1 MISGQDCFAVWA
13 PDDVFWSQWAK
24 PVVFANATVLLNDP
38 PPVLPALDSA
48 VLPGEFE
55 PAAIVVDLPGPEAV
69 LVGLALAERGFR
81 PVPMFNGTS
90 GPMAVVPVEP
100 IEKALGSGA
109 EVLKR
114 LTIAPDARPAFLIDA
129 DRGSILGAKEP
140 GRYDNRWIVLPQDFP
155 SGNTLLARGI
165 KQVVVIRQRAPVPD
179 QDLTHVLLRWK
190 DSGLELRG
198 IALETGEAASPMSL
212 VVPSSFR
219 SLWYAAIAL
228 MGLRRSSVGGF
239 GSTVPQQTS
248 SGRSGF
254 YG

>member
-1 MISGQDCFAVWA
+1 MISGEDCFAVWA

-24 PVVFANATVLLNDP
+24 PVVFANATMLLTEP
-38 PPVLPALDSA
+38 EPVLPPLDSA
-48 VLPGEFE
+48 WLPSEFE
-55 PAAIVVDLPGPEAV
+55 PAAVVVDLPGPQAV
-69 LVGLALAERGFR
+69 LVGLTLAQRGFR

-100 IEKALGSGA
+100 IEKALGAGA
-109 EVLKR
+109 EMLKR

-129 DRGSILGAKEP
+129 DRGSVLGADVP
-140 GRYDNRWIVLPQDFP
+140 GRYDNRWVVLPQDFP
-155 SGNTLLARGI
+155 SGTTLLARGI

-190 DSGLELRG
+190 EAGIQLRG
-198 IALETGEAASPMSL
+198 VAIETGAAESPMSL
-212 VVPSSFR
+212 VVPSRFR

-239 GSTVPQQTS
+239 GSTVPEQTS